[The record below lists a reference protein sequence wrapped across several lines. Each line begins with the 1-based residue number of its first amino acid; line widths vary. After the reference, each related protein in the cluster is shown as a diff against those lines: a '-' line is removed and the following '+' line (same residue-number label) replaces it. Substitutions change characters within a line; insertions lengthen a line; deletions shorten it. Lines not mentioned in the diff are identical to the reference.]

1 MDLNNS
7 MLSFEKES
15 RLYESVCICS
25 LEKGGTPPK
34 FVIIDDGWQSV
45 EMDSDGS
52 EYKADNTAK

>member
-15 RLYESVCICS
+15 RLYGSFCICS

-52 EYKADNTAK
+52 EYKADNSAK